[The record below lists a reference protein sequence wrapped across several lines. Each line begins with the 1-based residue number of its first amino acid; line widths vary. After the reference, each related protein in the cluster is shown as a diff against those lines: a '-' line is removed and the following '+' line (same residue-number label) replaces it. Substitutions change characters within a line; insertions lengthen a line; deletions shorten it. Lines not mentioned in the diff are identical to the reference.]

1 MVLISH
7 RGNIDGRIP
16 NRENH
21 PDYINEAIKDGY
33 DVEVDVWFT
42 SDGWYLG
49 HDEPQYKV
57 KTEYLFNQRLWMH
70 CKNAVALEKLNKWNN
85 VKYFWHTNDD
95 YTLVS
100 NGIVWIY
107 PGKQALKNSI
117 YCMPEWGH
125 NGDLSICYGICTDE
139 ILKYKELYK

>member
-16 NRENH
+16 SRENH
-21 PDYINEAIKDGY
+21 PDYIAEAIKDGY
-33 DVEVDVWFT
+33 EVEIDVWFT

-49 HDEPQYKV
+49 HDEPQYKI
-57 KTEYLFNQRLWMH
+57 KTEYLFNQKLWMH
-70 CKNAVALEKLNKWNN
+70 CKNAAALEKLNKWNN
-85 VKYFWHTNDD
+85 VKYFWHANDD

-100 NGIVWIY
+100 NGIVWVY